1 MPRHVGLVTVP
12 VDVTVCFVDTVVG
25 RTTQAVPPA
34 SVGNGGPAC
43 EKGELS
49 VRTFAAIV
57 VTHAHTVCDAHTVN
71 TLSATA
77 VEENAR
83 MQSSVHFFSLHC
95 CSKFN

>member
-57 VTHAHTVCDAHTVN
+57 VTHAHTVN